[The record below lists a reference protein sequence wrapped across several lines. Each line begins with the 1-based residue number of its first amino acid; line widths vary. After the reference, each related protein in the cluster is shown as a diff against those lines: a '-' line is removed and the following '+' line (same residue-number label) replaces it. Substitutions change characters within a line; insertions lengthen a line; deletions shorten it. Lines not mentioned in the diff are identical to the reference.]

1 MNTDSDY
8 RAVSMSSPEM
18 GDVIRTGRGAQ
29 SVDWL
34 IIRFGAGYRD
44 GTVTAK
50 SEMLSETRY
59 TTFERS
65 SLQLE
70 ASGSDDD
77 PSVWR
82 TQQ

>member
-1 MNTDSDY
+1 
-8 RAVSMSSPEM
+8 M
-18 GDVIRTGRGAQ
+18 GDIIRTGRGAQ

-44 GTVTAK
+44 STVTAK

-65 SLQLE
+65 SLQMKT
-70 ASGSDDD
+70 AGSGDD
-77 PSVWR
+77 PAVWR
-82 TQQ
+82 ARQ